1 MATAAVER
9 MLEGV
14 DTRARLP
21 DTGAQPQEG
30 SSGHPQGLGGTA
42 LEGFPCVGRPLGTVP
57 LVVGS
62 PRTTA
67 QGTLM
72 IPGDHPQELV
82 DPPSRRYSPHPRSRD
97 SRVSYSSH
105 PHRHDIQ
112 LSKVY
117 L

>member
-42 LEGFPCVGRPLGTVP
+42 LEGFPCVGRPLGTVLP
-57 LVVGS
+57 ALQHKALLCS
-62 PRTTA
+62 QA
-67 QGTLM
+67 ITLK
-72 IPGDHPQELV
+72 
-82 DPPSRRYSPHPRSRD
+82 S
-97 SRVSYSSH
+97 
-105 PHRHDIQ
+105 
-112 LSKVY
+112 
-117 L
+117 